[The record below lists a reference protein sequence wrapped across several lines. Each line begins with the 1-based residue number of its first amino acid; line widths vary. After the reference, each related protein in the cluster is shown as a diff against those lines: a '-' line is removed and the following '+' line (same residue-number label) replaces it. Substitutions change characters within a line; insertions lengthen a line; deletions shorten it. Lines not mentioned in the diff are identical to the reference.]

1 MSSLGNLK
9 LQLVE
14 AHLTHDVKMMRKMDP
29 YVKVVCR
36 EFVWKSKADR
46 NGSKKPKWDD
56 QHFEIDV
63 HYMGDD
69 IYYKVFDEDKGK
81 DEKVGDG
88 SCKISTFCA
97 EPEMDLWME
106 IEYKGKAAGKVRFTS
121 KWEPKEGEH
130 SPEEQEGMQ
139 AKAQEAL
146 KKLAERK
153 HELEGELEA
162 ANAAT
167 AEHEATY
174 PDRLAALE
182 GCNCQE
188 KFDEAVAAAEGAYAA
203 EMERI
208 EKQRALAQEGK
219 EDFEKSIAN
228 QVQEAAANRDVK
240 AAEIEEADAAADV
253 ARDEALAAI
262 EEGKAAAAEA
272 KEAAVAEVKADVERI
287 EAEDQAEYD
296 RIADEIK
303 EIAEKLLEMNEKMN
317 EKLTALT
324 NL

>member
-1 MSSLGNLK
+1 MSSLGTLK
-9 LQLVE
+9 LTLVE
-14 AHLTHDVKMMRKMDP
+14 AKLDHDVKLMRKMDP

-46 NGSKKPKWDD
+46 NGSKHPKWND
-56 QHFEIDV
+56 QDFDIDV

-106 IEYKGKAAGKVRFTS
+106 IEYKGKFAGKVRFTS

-130 SPEEQEGMQ
+130 SKEEQEGMQ
-139 AKAQEAL
+139 AKAQEAIH
-146 KKLAERK
+146 KLAERK
-153 HELEGELEA
+153 KELEGELEA

-182 GCNCQE
+182 GCNC
-188 KFDEAVAAAEGAYAA
+188 
-203 EMERI
+203 
-208 EKQRALAQEGK
+208 
-219 EDFEKSIAN
+219 
-228 QVQEAAANRDVK
+228 
-240 AAEIEEADAAADV
+240 
-253 ARDEALAAI
+253 
-262 EEGKAAAAEA
+262 
-272 KEAAVAEVKADVERI
+272 
-287 EAEDQAEYD
+287 
-296 RIADEIK
+296 
-303 EIAEKLLEMNEKMN
+303 
-317 EKLTALT
+317 
-324 NL
+324 